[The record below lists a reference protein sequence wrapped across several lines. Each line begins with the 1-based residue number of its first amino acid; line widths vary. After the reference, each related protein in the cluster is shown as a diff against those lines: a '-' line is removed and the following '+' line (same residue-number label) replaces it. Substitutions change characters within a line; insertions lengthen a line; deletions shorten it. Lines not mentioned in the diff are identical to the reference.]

1 MFRCSESRYR
11 FAAERF
17 DCAFLALVNNDFAS
31 TATQSKKHK
40 LRIHPDSGLVLFLC
54 PQTATN
60 RLYGL
65 YLILSDTTASVFFVR
80 HRAKHGA
87 SDYLAA
93 HHFNHQPDSQRKPR
107 INALFSEVD
116 KIWKVVFTLEQL
128 LFTDDSCDDPSA
140 VAAGVVFGDCTHDW
154 RAAAG
159 TAILDDLLCKRNP
172 QHPAVLFRG
181 AAAQIPLFDWFYD
194 FL

>member
-1 MFRCSESRYR
+1 MTTKNRFQKVVTKRVHRPTFSRTVFFR
-11 FAAERF
+11 
-17 DCAFLALVNNDFAS
+17 
-31 TATQSKKHK
+31 
-40 LRIHPDSGLVLFLC
+40 

-60 RLYGL
+60 RLCGICWARSGTCPIFL
-65 YLILSDTTASVFFVR
+65 FAR
-80 HRAKHGA
+80 HGAKQGA

-93 HHFNHQPDSQRKPR
+93 HHFNHQPDSQRETPDKR
-107 INALFSEVD
+107 VALAEVH
-116 KIWKVVFTLEQL
+116 KICKVVFTLEQL

-140 VAAGVVFGDCTHDW
+140 VAAGVVFGDCTHDR

-181 AAAQIPLFDWFYD
+181 AAAQIPLFN
-194 FL
+194 

>member
-60 RLYGL
+60 RLCGL

-80 HRAKHGA
+80 HRAKQGA

-93 HHFNHQPDSQRKPR
+93 HHFNHQPDSQRETPDKR
-107 INALFSEVD
+107 VALAEVH
-116 KIWKVVFTLEQL
+116 KICKVVFTLEQL

-140 VAAGVVFGDCTHDW
+140 VAAGVVFGDCTHDR

-181 AAAQIPLFDWFYD
+181 AAAQIPLFD
-194 FL
+194 